1 MSSGTLPSI
10 IRAISVE
17 PPVFFFALSVGLV
30 LNSNFD
36 LYFER
41 TCELGSSLFGNGTTY
56 SEEVCA
62 NLDKPEN
69 KEAETYVEFQIYR
82 LVFVSAAIKALPCI
96 VLAMLAGPWS
106 DRFGR
111 KLLIALPLI
120 GFVIADAVFVTLAS
134 IETVGPDYI
143 LFETIHDL
151 FGGLPLLMLG
161 AFAYI
166 VDVAP
171 KETLSSRM
179 AILEAV
185 FLLGLALGD
194 LIGGPIDS
202 FAGHAPIY
210 ILSLILILAG
220 ILSVPA
226 FLKLKKAVSR
236 SDQVPIVVTDTD
248 DPDFELSSGKMMKE
262 FFKPKN
268 LSKTLTI
275 GVKKRETGNRVT
287 WLLIVIF
294 FFLELVSQG
303 EKITDVM
310 YVREVFPSEDLAEFT
325 MWWNTF
331 YAIFMAWGIF
341 CLAVMVPVLKQ
352 VYHFSDPTIILIS
365 VIGGFLR
372 SITFLLATDRA
383 HLFIGS
389 FLDMFNLAGII
400 ATRASLASL
409 VEEKDIGKLFGFLA
423 VVQSIASGLAPLYH
437 LLFEGTQDYHMGLS
451 FCIHA
456 LIYIIIGLVV
466 IVIIRHFRRNH
477 IGYFQRPEFVETEA
491 NVVNRLSHVCI
502 PNLSHEV
509 GTIVHNNNDTIMNN
523 ENNTK

>member
-1 MSSGTLPSI
+1 MIKVRTGI
-10 IRAISVE
+10 FGSVK
-17 PPVFFFALSVGLV
+17 
-30 LNSNFD
+30 
-36 LYFER
+36 
-41 TCELGSSLFGNGTTY
+41 
-56 SEEVCA
+56 SENRSYWGA
-62 NLDKPEN
+62 DKPEN
-69 KEAETYVEFQIYR
+69 EGAETYVEFQIYR
-82 LVFVSAAIKALPCI
+82 LAFVSAAIKALPCI

-151 FGGLPLLMLG
+151 FGGIPLLMLG

-171 KETLSSRM
+171 KETRSSRM

-185 FLLGLALGD
+185 FLVGLALGD
-194 LIGGPIDS
+194 LVGGPIDS
-202 FAGHAPIY
+202 FAGHSPIY

-226 FLKLKKAVSR
+226 FLKLKQAVNK
-236 SDQVPIVVTDTD
+236 SDQVPIMVTE
-248 DPDFELSSGKMMKE
+248 DPELEVPSTSMMKI

-268 LSKTLTI
+268 VSQTLAI
-275 GVKKRETGNRVT
+275 GTQKPESGNRGIV
-287 WLLIVIF
+287 WILILIF
-294 FFLELVSQG
+294 FFLELVTLG

-310 YVREVFPSEDLAEFT
+310 YVRETFPSEDLAAFT

-331 YAIFMAWGIF
+331 YAIFTAWGIF

-352 VYHFSDPTIILIS
+352 VYHFCDPTIILIA

-389 FLDMFNLAGII
+389 FVDMFNLAGIV
-400 ATRASLASL
+400 ATRSSLASL
-409 VEEKDIGKLFGFLA
+409 VDDKDIGKLFGLLA
-423 VVQSIASGLAPLYH
+423 VVQSIASGLSPLYH
-437 LLFEGTQDYHMGLS
+437 LMFEGTQNFHPGLS

-456 LIYIIIGLVV
+456 TIYIIIGLAA
-466 IVIIRHFRRNH
+466 IYLILHFRRNR
-477 IGYFQRPEFVETEA
+477 IGYFQKPEFVETEA
-491 NVVNRLSHVCI
+491 NV
-502 PNLSHEV
+502 
-509 GTIVHNNNDTIMNN
+509 
-523 ENNTK
+523 ENIN